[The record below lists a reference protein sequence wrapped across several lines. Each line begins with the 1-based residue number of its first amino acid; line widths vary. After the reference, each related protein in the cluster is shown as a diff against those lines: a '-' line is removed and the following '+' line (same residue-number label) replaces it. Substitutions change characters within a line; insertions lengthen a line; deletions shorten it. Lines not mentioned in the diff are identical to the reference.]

1 MDFAGVLPA
10 MRRALLAPALALAA
24 CSQAEQTPAPAQDA
38 AVADAAAPADGD
50 RRLLWGDTHVHT
62 SNSVDAFMS
71 GAANADIDTA
81 YRYARGLPVI
91 NPRTGA
97 RVRLD
102 RPLDF
107 IVVSDHA
114 ENLGISMRVVRRD
127 PGLLGLPFGQKLRQ
141 IFDDKGGRAITSAMM
156 GGQGL
161 TPDELARQ
169 TAEAHLPQVLQ
180 AGWDAQVDAAERYNE
195 PGVFTAMIGWE
206 WTSAPNMRNLH
217 RVVFTDVD
225 GDTARKF
232 VPFANWMSD
241 KPEDLWAFFEETK
254 ARTGADFVA
263 MPHNANLS
271 DGKMFAALDSAGQ
284 PFTAAYA
291 ARRSAWEPVTEI
303 TQYKGSSET
312 HPALAPSDEFAGFEL
327 RNMLLT
333 GVKTEVSPGSYVRSA
348 LLLGL
353 AEEQRIGVNPLRLGI
368 IGSTDTHTGFSSVL
382 EENFL
387 GKLGEDQL
395 PRERLGPD
403 RQPIIFPAAEMSAG
417 GLAAAWAD
425 RNDRHAIFEAFRRR
439 EVYGTSGPRIS
450 LRLFAGY
457 GFAAGEEK
465 ARDFAAL
472 GYSKGVPMGGVLPPS
487 PGGAPAFLIRAVKDP
502 DTAGLDRIQVVKG
515 WVDGRGQT
523 HERIFDVAWS
533 GGRVRRSDG
542 TLPPL
547 ATRVDVARAR
557 NDLAAGAAE
566 LTAFWRDPEFDRTRG
581 AFYYVRVIQAPT
593 LRHHV
598 YDALALGIDP
608 ATLAFP
614 ATIQERAWSSPVWYR
629 P

>member
-1 MDFAGVLPA
+1 MDLTGILHAVKRALPA
-10 MRRALLAPALALAA
+10 LALALAA
-24 CSQAEQTPAPAQDA
+24 CSQTAEAPSAAQDPAVAEVPAPS
-38 AVADAAAPADGD
+38 DGD
-50 RRLLWGDTHVHT
+50 RMLLWGDTHVHT

-97 RVRLD
+97 RIRID

-107 IVVSDHA
+107 IVISDHA

-127 PGLLGLPFGQKLRQ
+127 PGILGLAFGQKLRQ
-141 IFDDKGGRAITSAMM
+141 IYDEKGGRAVTSAMM

-161 TPDELARQ
+161 TPAELAAQ
-169 TAEAHLPQVLQ
+169 TEGAHLPQVLQ
-180 AGWDAQVDAAERYNE
+180 AGWNAQVDAAEKYNE
-195 PGVFTAMIGWE
+195 PGVFTALIGWE

-217 RVVFTDVD
+217 RVVFTDVN
-225 GDTARKF
+225 GDVAHKF

-241 KPEDLWAFFEETK
+241 KPEDLWSFFEQTK
-254 ARTGADFVA
+254 ARTGADFIA

-271 DGKMFAALDSAGQ
+271 DGRMFAALDSAGQ

-291 ARRSAWEPVTEI
+291 GRRAAWEPVTEI
-303 TQYKGSSET
+303 SQYKGSSET

-333 GVKTEVSPGSYVRSA
+333 GTRTEVSPGSYVRSA

-368 IGSTDTHTGFSSVL
+368 IGSTDTHTGFSSVD
-382 EENFL
+382 EAGFL

-403 RQPIIFPAAEMSAG
+403 RQPIIFPAAEMSASG
-417 GLAAAWAD
+417 RAAAWAD
-425 RNDRHAIFEAFRRR
+425 RNDRRAIFEAFRRR

-465 ARDFAAL
+465 ARDFAAI
-472 GYSKGVPMGGVLPPS
+472 GYRKGVPMGGVLPPS
-487 PGGAPAFLIRAVKDP
+487 PGGAPAFVIRAVKDP
-502 DTAGLDRIQVVKG
+502 DTAGLDRVQVVKG
-515 WVDGRGQT
+515 WVDARGRRT
-523 HERIFDVAWS
+523 
-533 GGRVRRSDG
+533 RRSSTSPG
-542 TLPPL
+542 PPG
-547 ATRVDVARAR
+547 ARA
-557 NDLAAGAAE
+557 
-566 LTAFWRDPEFDRTRG
+566 
-581 AFYYVRVIQAPT
+581 APT
-593 LRHHV
+593 ARCRRSPT
-598 YDALALGIDP
+598 ASTSP
-608 ATLAFP
+608 ARATTSPP
-614 ATIQERAWSSPVWYR
+614 APPS
-629 P
+629 